1 MYHEWIKYPGVS
13 TKREICLTNQMIFL
27 SKHPG
32 LSITTSLV
40 FTLLLINVIQL
51 YMNEEVILD
60 SLMCHL
66 VAKSDVEEYSRN
78 PNHKSI
84 IYAHYYSFETELKTT
99 SSYPCHLICSNA
111 ELDHLIIRDIIH
123 TKSTEFEL
131 LRNKIWVN
139 NCCLAPN
146 EKY

>member
-1 MYHEWIKYPGVS
+1 
-13 TKREICLTNQMIFL
+13 MIFL

-66 VAKSDVEEYSRN
+66 VAKSDVEEYSRY

-99 SSYPCHLICSNA
+99 YSYPCHLICSNA

-131 LRNKIWVN
+131 LRNKI
-139 NCCLAPN
+139 
-146 EKY
+146 